1 MQEDKCS
8 FTYINKSK
16 NNKYKKENVNYND
29 QSSIS
34 FQEFWLKLKIM
45 KFKDILIRYITIISH
60 TLLIF
65 QIYYIFHRYP

>member
-34 FQEFWLKLKIM
+34 FQEF
-45 KFKDILIRYITIISH
+45 
-60 TLLIF
+60 
-65 QIYYIFHRYP
+65 